1 VADLKFE
8 MKRISRKFKLL
19 FFLIIVSWIS
29 LAIIFGLFDLQISQ
43 FIVNSDSIAGEF
55 GRDFGEAP
63 GYGLIGISI
72 AILIGKNY
80 KDLRKQKLGLIA
92 PLIIGLIYLFV
103 AISSNSLKGIIDSL
117 SIITIFILFFLIT
130 IKKDWND
137 YKTFAW
143 VIFIVTILNVILFV
157 QITKIVWGRV
167 RYRDLLPG
175 FENYTPW
182 FIPRGP
188 TGNKSFPSG
197 HSAMGFITIPL
208 ILIINRLKIKKLYHC
223 ILSFIIIG
231 WAFFVAISRVLI
243 GAHFASDILFSA
255 EMSLMLTVLIINYIH
270 NKKKLL

>member
-1 VADLKFE
+1 
-8 MKRISRKFKLL
+8 MKWKWISRSYKIL
-19 FFLIIVSWIS
+19 FFLIVISWII

-43 FIVNSDSIAGEF
+43 FIVNSDSIAGAF

-72 AILIGKNY
+72 AILIGKNFN
-80 KDLRKQKLGLIA
+80 DLKKQKLGLIV
-92 PLIIGLIYLFV
+92 PLIIGLFYLSI
-103 AISSNSLKGIIDSL
+103 AISSDSLKGIIDSIAIL
-117 SIITIFILFFLIT
+117 TIFIAFFLIT
-130 IKKDWND
+130 MKKDWNK
-137 YKTFAW
+137 YNIFAW
-143 VIFIVTILNVILFV
+143 VTFIIAILNVIIFV

-167 RYRDLLPG
+167 RFRDLLPG

-208 ILIINRLKIKKLYHC
+208 ILIINRLNIKKIYRC
-223 ILSFIIIG
+223 ALSFFIIG

-243 GAHFASDILFSA
+243 GAHYASDVLFSA
-255 EMSLMLTVLIINYIH
+255 EMSLILTILIINYIY
-270 NKKKLL
+270 NKKEVL